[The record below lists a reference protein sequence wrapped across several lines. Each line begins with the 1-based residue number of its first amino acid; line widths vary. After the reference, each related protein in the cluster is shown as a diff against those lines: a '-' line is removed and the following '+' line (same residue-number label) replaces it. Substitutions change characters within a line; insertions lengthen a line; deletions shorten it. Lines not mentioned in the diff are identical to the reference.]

1 MRHSFRQ
8 LPGALSAAPGRRR
21 AAPGRLAIVS
31 AALASGTIAT
41 VTSTAALA
49 LLARREGK
57 GPAQPLNATSHWLYG
72 DEAAAF
78 PRGDV
83 DHTPIGLATH
93 YAATIFWALFFEAWV
108 ARRPLRGGMATL
120 GGATAVAALAATVDY
135 TITPKRFTPGWEMV
149 LSKGAMALVYAAMAA
164 GFAGAAVT
172 RARRR

>member
-1 MRHSFRQ
+1 MRHSLKRVRSA
-8 LPGALSAAPGRRR
+8 LPAGLRRR
-21 AAPGRLAIVS
+21 ARPGKLATVR
-31 AALASGTIAT
+31 AALVSGTVAT
-41 VTSTAALA
+41 ATSVAALA
-49 LLARREGK
+49 LLARREGR

-72 DEAAAF
+72 REAAAF
-78 PRGDV
+78 PQSDV

-93 YAATIFWALFFEAWV
+93 YAATIFWALFFEAWL
-108 ARRPLRGGMATL
+108 ARRAVRGSLVTA